1 MRRLAPAVWICAPV
15 TAPVLLAVGLSWPT
29 DAVTRLV
36 RTALFAPYSPW
47 VDSVYWTLGI
57 EIAFYSVVWTLL
69 WLGRFHLMEVVAIA
83 IGLISTL
90 FWCLYYPLDWSEFAE
105 TRWLAL
111 LLVHHGCFFAT
122 GVMIWLMRF
131 KAVTPFRLVLCALF
145 LAGCVLQI
153 ASSVDVHTVGRRA
166 DAIRATDRLLPGCH
180 SPDGMV
186 LAARP
191 VLARLVPDWPDDLSS
206 I

>member
-1 MRRLAPAVWICAPV
+1 M
-15 TAPVLLAVGLSWPT
+15 
-29 DAVTRLV
+29 
-36 RTALFAPYSPW
+36 FAPYSPW

-57 EIAFYSVVWTLL
+57 EIAFYAVVWTLL
-69 WLGRFHLMEVVAIA
+69 WLGRFHVMEVVAIV

-145 LAGCVLQI
+145 RPADRQFGRCSHRRSKSRCHTRHR
-153 ASSVDVHTVGRRA
+153 SSSSW
-166 DAIRATDRLLPGCH
+166 LP
-180 SPDGMV
+180 
-186 LAARP
+186 
-191 VLARLVPDWPDDLSS
+191 
-206 I
+206 